1 MTSLIR
7 SESPV
12 YYRTPPVPGCSMCTK
27 WQDDADLRITEL
39 DDCYVVLNRDQ
50 FFPGYSFVLA
60 KAHVTEL
67 FHLDV
72 ATRQGIIEEVN
83 RVAAALHRVFKP
95 TKINYELLGN
105 MVPHMHWHLVP
116 RFSDD
121 PLWPKPIW
129 SEPHEELRLTAAGY
143 RSRITLIR
151 EALAATNGASIIV
164 SSEP

>member
-1 MTSLIR
+1 
-7 SESPV
+7 
-12 YYRTPPVPGCSMCTK
+12 MCRK
-27 WQDDADLRITEL
+27 WQDDAALQIVEL
-39 DDCYVVLNRDQ
+39 DYCYVTLNRDQ
-50 FFPGYSFVLA
+50 FFPGYCFVFA

-83 RVAAALHRVFKP
+83 AVAAALARVFNP

-116 RFSDD
+116 RFSAD

-129 SEPHEELRLTAAGY
+129 SEPHVEKILPPDESAA
-143 RSRITLIR
+143 RITLIR
-151 EALAATNGASIIV
+151 TAFSAER
-164 SSEP
+164 

>member
-1 MTSLIR
+1 MTTFINLIR
-7 SESPV
+7 SEAPTC
-12 YYRTPPVPGCSMCTK
+12 YRTPPVAGCLMCTK
-27 WQDDADLRITEL
+27 WQDDADLRVVEL
-39 DDCYVVLNRDQ
+39 DYCYVVLNRDQ
-50 FFPGYSFVLA
+50 FFAGYCFVLT

-72 ATRQGIIEEVN
+72 EIRQGIN
-83 RVAAALHRVFKP
+83 AVAAALTRVFRP

-129 SEPHEELRLTAAGY
+129 SEPHAELHLTVEEYAA
-143 RSRITLIR
+143 RIGLIR
-151 EALAATNGASIIV
+151 GALGV
-164 SSEP
+164 C